1 MRHAMSAPS
10 SDGSPSRPPIPVF
23 RPQPG
28 ILLNVVLIL
37 LALAALVVI
46 AVRGGSN
53 SAGVEVERR
62 DAPAGVDAIL
72 VQVSGAVASPG
83 LVTAQPGDRVVDLI
97 ERAGGALP
105 EADLDALNL
114 ALRVR
119 DEDMVR
125 VPFEGDPLAI
135 RLLDLNTATQ
145 AELEELPGI
154 GPARAG
160 AIIAARPLASV
171 DDVLEQGL
179 VPASVW
185 EEIRTLVI
193 AH

>member
-1 MRHAMSAPS
+1 V
-10 SDGSPSRPPIPVF
+10 SRPT
-23 RPQPG
+23 PG
-28 ILLNVVLIL
+28 ALLNVALIL
-37 LALAALVVI
+37 LALVALVVI
-46 AVRGGSN
+46 AVRGGGD

-72 VQVSGAVASPG
+72 VHVSGAVAAPG
-83 LVTAQPGDRVVDLI
+83 LVEAQPGDRVADVI
-97 ERAGGALP
+97 ERAGGALQ
-105 EADLDALNL
+105 EADLDAVNL

-119 DEDMVR
+119 DEDVVR
-125 VPFEGDPLAI
+125 VPFEGDPLALG
-135 RLLDLNTATQ
+135 LLDLNTATQ

-154 GPARAG
+154 GPVRAE

-185 EEIRTLVI
+185 EEIRSLVV
-193 AH
+193 AR